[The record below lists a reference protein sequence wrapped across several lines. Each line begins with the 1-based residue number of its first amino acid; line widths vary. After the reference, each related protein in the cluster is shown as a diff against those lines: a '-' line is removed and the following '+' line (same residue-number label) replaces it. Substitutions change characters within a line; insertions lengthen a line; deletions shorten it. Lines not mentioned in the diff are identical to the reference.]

1 MCFVSLKDS
10 ADEKIPMCVIGNKV
24 DLREQLAEGSCVSS
38 LHGEKLAKVT
48 FPSTWWKSVYTDA
61 WPPRHLNKLTA
72 LRYVNTFLTGVRRLV
87 LRNKCQRRN
96 QRRWGCASSSKV
108 GGHRDRK
115 RGLECQVFFLHNPQ
129 QHSDCFF
136 HFPQRSKEKCQTE
149 AAVRLSGQTESNKP
163 EEDTEQLLR
172 TESVDTTEQWR
183 TRIDF

>member
-1 MCFVSLKDS
+1 MRKS
-10 ADEKIPMCVIGNKV
+10 PCV
-24 DLREQLAEGSCVSS
+24 LLETRWTSESSSPREAVWAVCTERSWPRC
-38 LHGEKLAKVT
+38 VT

-96 QRRWGCASSSKV
+96 QRRWGCASSSEV
-108 GGHRDRK
+108 GGHRDRR

-129 QHSDCFF
+129 QHSACFF

-183 TRIDF
+183 IRSDF